1 MRRPGIRALIEAAK
15 CEPTRLDEG
24 DLSFRLAPRINAAGR
39 LYRADA
45 GVELFLTDDPGR
57 AAEIANELSRANGER
72 RATEREVDGAAESAR
87 RALPDELR
95 EAPALVVAG
104 EGWHPGVI
112 GIVASRLVERHNRP
126 AIVISLDGEGGGRG
140 SGRSIPGFDL
150 LAGLEACAEHLTSFG
165 GHRAAAGLELQA
177 KSLDAFRAAFAAHA
191 AEVLG
196 PEDLTRTERIDAMV
210 GGADLGLDLAEELG
224 RLAPFGM
231 GNPGVRLLVP
241 AARVRD
247 VRPMGQEGKHA
258 RFNLH
263 SGAHRAL
270 GVAFG
275 RSQLG
280 VGAEDTVD
288 AAVRLEVN
296 HWNGAVEPRVVLRE
310 LYPHGD
316 PGAAEAEESAWW
328 DRFEAE
334 VAADSA
340 ASPPEVPAGGE
351 RTVRTV
357 SGSAAAALAEL
368 ASSGDA
374 VLGLVADLP
383 RREALSHTGAR
394 LAEYAELERDP
405 GLAAEVEHVVLV
417 DPPPF
422 QHLERLVAQGGGYL
436 HPAWGEP
443 ELRFTIA
450 ALGDQLAQRG
460 VLAGVFR
467 DLREASEGEGGGLY
481 EALRGGGPHPR
492 GPEAAARCFAV
503 LAELG
508 LVQGAADRGRG
519 VVGVVSSEGTDL
531 ERSTAYRAYSA
542 RYQEGLRY
550 LEGRKQT

>member
-1 MRRPGIRALIEAAK
+1 
-15 CEPTRLDEG
+15 
-24 DLSFRLAPRINAAGR
+24 
-39 LYRADA
+39 
-45 GVELFLTDDPGR
+45 
-57 AAEIANELSRANGER
+57 
-72 RATEREVDGAAESAR
+72 
-87 RALPDELR
+87 
-95 EAPALVVAG
+95 
-104 EGWHPGVI
+104 VI
-112 GIVASRLVERHNRP
+112 GIVASRLVERHHRP

-150 LAGLEACAEHLTSFG
+150 LAGLEACAEHLTSVG

-177 KSLDAFRAAFAAHA
+177 ASLDAFRAAFAAHA

-247 VRPMGQEGKHA
+247 VRTMGQEGKHA

-310 LYPHGD
+310 LYPHEDAG
-316 PGAAEAEESAWW
+316 PAGAEESAWW

-334 VAADSA
+334 LAADPA
-340 ASPPEVPAGGE
+340 AWPPAWSEHPGE
-351 RTVRTV
+351 RTVCRV
-357 SGSAAAALAEL
+357 SGSAAATLAEL
-368 ASSGDA
+368 ASSGAA

-383 RREALSHTGAR
+383 RRAALSHTGAR
-394 LAEYAELERDP
+394 LAEYAVLERDP
-405 GLAAEVEHVVLV
+405 GPAAEVEHVVLV

-422 QHLERLVAQGGGYL
+422 RHLEELVSQACAGGGGYL

-443 ELRFTIA
+443 ELRFTID

-467 DLREASEGEGGGLY
+467 DLRTASDGEGGGLY

-492 GPEAAARCFAV
+492 APEAAARCFAV

-508 LVQGAADRGRG
+508 LVQGAVDRGRG

>member
-1 MRRPGIRALIEAAK
+1 
-15 CEPTRLDEG
+15 
-24 DLSFRLAPRINAAGR
+24 
-39 LYRADA
+39 
-45 GVELFLTDDPGR
+45 
-57 AAEIANELSRANGER
+57 
-72 RATEREVDGAAESAR
+72 
-87 RALPDELR
+87 
-95 EAPALVVAG
+95 
-104 EGWHPGVI
+104 
-112 GIVASRLVERHNRP
+112 
-126 AIVISLDGEGGGRG
+126 
-140 SGRSIPGFDL
+140 
-150 LAGLEACAEHLTSFG
+150 
-165 GHRAAAGLELQA
+165 
-177 KSLDAFRAAFAAHA
+177 
-191 AEVLG
+191 
-196 PEDLTRTERIDAMV
+196 MV

-247 VRPMGQEGKHA
+247 VRPMGQEGKHS

-310 LYPHGD
+310 LYPHED
-316 PGAAEAEESAWW
+316 AGAAEAEESAWW

-334 VAADSA
+334 LDADPA
-340 ASPPEVPAGGE
+340 PSPPEVPPGGE
-351 RTVRTV
+351 RTVCPV

-368 ASSGDA
+368 ASSGA
-374 VLGLVADLP
+374 SVLGLVADLP
-383 RREALSHTGAR
+383 RRAALGHTGAA

-405 GLAAEVEHVVLV
+405 GLAMEVEHVVLV

-422 QHLERLVAQGGGYL
+422 AHLGRLASQALAGGGGYL

-467 DLREASEGEGGGLY
+467 DLREASEGEGAGLY
-481 EALRGGGPHPR
+481 EALRGSGSHPR

-508 LVQGAADRGRG
+508 LVQGTPDRGRG

-531 ERSTAYRAYSA
+531 ERSAAYRAYGA